1 MLSKLVLLLIIIMLK
16 KNNVL
21 VFKKTYVR
29 KIHKIKYEIQNY
41 IRPIFLLQDL
51 KTLYKTLF
59 NS

>member
-1 MLSKLVLLLIIIMLK
+1 MLK